1 MSKLTT
7 HEKIGIAWLILT
19 LLIGSVWVYMLVKF
33 NNSNIGDTQIQVDT
47 VYTTKVDSTP
57 IKIGDADLVHQTET
71 IYYPEFKNI
80 TVDTGAII
88 RSYLSC
94 KTSVYNYRKDSLYN
108 LVIADSF
115 CLGQLLSRNIEFK
128 NLKPDSLIYVTTT
141 ITNYEREKPKGK
153 LYLGV
158 QTSRFNPIAP
168 AVMYTHKRIGVNA
181 SYGLYSRQAELGL
194 YYLLK

>member
-1 MSKLTT
+1 MSKLDTFDKT
-7 HEKIGIAWLILT
+7 MLGIIILSLIVACCVLSSIVTSNNTEFGVERIKI
-19 LLIGSVWVYMLVKF
+19 
-33 NNSNIGDTQIQVDT
+33 DT

-57 IKIGDADLVHQTET
+57 IIINDADLVHQTET
-71 IYYPEFKNI
+71 IYYPKFKNI

-115 CLGQLLSRNIEFK
+115 CLGQLLLRNIEFK
-128 NLKPDSLIYVTTT
+128 SLKPDSIIYITTT
-141 ITNYEREKPKGK
+141 ITNYEREKSKGK
-153 LYLGV
+153 LYLGI

-181 SYGLYSRQAELGL
+181 SYGFYNRQAELGL